1 MVKIFTE
8 SWNYWML
15 HFTAQENWRLR
26 ALVLVLFYFITMALT
41 THWFLSGLLSCLACC
56 FSVDH
61 QGGQAENAGWGNYFT
76 AITWL
81 PAHNRALIF
90 LDRHNQDDILQHRSQ
105 HVRQLFCYTAVTL
118 SIFLP
123 KQKMQIYNNITI
135 NLLQSSW
142 AAIILQS
149 LFKKCKFS
157 SKIYLPHIC
166 FQK

>member
-41 THWFLSGLLSCLACC
+41 THCTDSFQDCCHALLAALMLTIR
-56 FSVDH
+56 
-61 QGGQAENAGWGNYFT
+61 GGGWGTGGAENAGWGNYFT

-118 SIFLP
+118 SIFLQ
-123 KQKMQIYNNITI
+123 KEKMQIYNNITSVFFI
-135 NLLQSSW
+135 LLEQR
-142 AAIILQS
+142 
-149 LFKKCKFS
+149 
-157 SKIYLPHIC
+157 
-166 FQK
+166 